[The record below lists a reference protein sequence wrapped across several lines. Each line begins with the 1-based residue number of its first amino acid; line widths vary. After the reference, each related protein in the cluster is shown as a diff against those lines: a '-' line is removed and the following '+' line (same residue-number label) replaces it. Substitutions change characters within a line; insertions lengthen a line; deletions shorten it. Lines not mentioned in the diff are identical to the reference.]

1 MENNKICVPI
11 VYKGGPQMN
20 KRLNERQIIRLT
32 EENLENYVY
41 DLEGEK
47 LSKQDLTSQTVKG

>member
-47 LSKQDLTSQTVKG
+47 LSKQDLTS